1 VVHSRTATGQTPRE
15 VSPSDWSQRATD
27 LKVLIHEL
35 AHEMKNPMVTIK
47 TFAQLLGD
55 RYQDEDFRARFRDV
69 VGSDIERMDDLLEM
83 MIEFADFTQPRVNRI
98 SLEERLR
105 STVDEVGGECGKR
118 QAVVRWQT
126 NGFSPRIVADEDQL
140 DYILKNVLLA
150 VVSQAKIGSEIGISI
165 RQDGKVDI
173 AYIREGPR
181 MASITQYLGS
191 LTEAAGESI
200 LPLRILLAKQ
210 LVERNRGKIAVDSN
224 DPERE
229 ILTLEFPIA

>member
-1 VVHSRTATGQTPRE
+1 
-15 VSPSDWSQRATD
+15 
-27 LKVLIHEL
+27 
-35 AHEMKNPMVTIK
+35 
-47 TFAQLLGD
+47 
-55 RYQDEDFRARFRDV
+55 V

-83 MIEFADFTQPRVNRI
+83 MIEFADFNQPRINRV

-105 STVDEVGGECGKR
+105 FAVDEVGGEYGKR
-118 QAVVRWQT
+118 QASVVWQT
-126 NGFSPRIVADEDQL
+126 NGFRPPIWADEDQL
-140 DYILKNVLLA
+140 DYILKNVLFA
-150 VVSQAKIGSEIGISI
+150 IVWQAKIGSEINISI
-165 RQDGKVDI
+165 RQDGKADI
-173 AYIREGPR
+173 AYVREGPR

-210 LVERNRGKIAVDSN
+210 LVERNRGKITVDST